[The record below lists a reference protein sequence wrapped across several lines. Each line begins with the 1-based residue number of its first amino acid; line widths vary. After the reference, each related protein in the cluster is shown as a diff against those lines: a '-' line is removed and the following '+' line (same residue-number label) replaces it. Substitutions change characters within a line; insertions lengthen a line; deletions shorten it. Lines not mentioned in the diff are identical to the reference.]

1 MDWNVIVSVHQHHFN
16 AVRDF
21 LYDYGEIKSTGYFNV
36 LVMHVED
43 IEQFLQDMETAFST
57 ATPVLNYIGH
67 IMPVTYRFIYQ
78 SPEEFEQQAKDVVT
92 QWLDKLAGKHFYV
105 RMHRRGFKGRLSSIE
120 EEHFLDDF
128 ILDSLKQQG
137 KAQAKIDFKDPDS
150 VIAVETIG
158 QEAGLSLWSRE
169 QLARYLFLKLK

>member
-1 MDWNVIVSVHQHHFN
+1 MDWNVIVSVHQHHFI
-16 AVRDF
+16 AVRNF
-21 LYDYGEIKSTGYFNV
+21 LYDYGEIKSTDYFNV
-36 LVMHVED
+36 LVMRVED

-57 ATPVLNYIGH
+57 AIPVLNYIGH
-67 IMPVTYRFIYQ
+67 IMPVTHRFIYQ
-78 SPEEFEQQAKDVVT
+78 SPEEFEQQAKDVVM
-92 QWLDKLAGKHFYV
+92 QWLDNLAGKHFYV

-128 ILDSLKQQG
+128 ILDNLEQQG
-137 KAQAKIDFKDPDS
+137 KAQAKIDFEDPDN

-169 QLARYLFLKLK
+169 QLAHYPFLKLK